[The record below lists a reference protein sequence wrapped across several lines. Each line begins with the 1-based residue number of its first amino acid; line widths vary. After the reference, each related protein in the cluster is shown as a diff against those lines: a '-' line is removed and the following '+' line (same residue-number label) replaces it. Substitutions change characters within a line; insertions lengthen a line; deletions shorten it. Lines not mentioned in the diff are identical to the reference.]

1 MTIRDT
7 LSISVKSLARNKKRS
22 ALTMLGIIIGIASV
36 ILMLSVGQAAE
47 RYILSQVASFGSDL
61 IFVRNGPGDGRQGSG
76 PPTQAVKQTITIDD
90 FDKLKQQSWI
100 RSVGADVYSDLLVEY
115 EGQNFHVRVA
125 GTAETEPIMFNTEI
139 QDGSFYTE
147 DDISSANAVTV
158 IGSGLASDLFGA
170 ENPIGKRVKIQKK
183 SYRVIGVMKPAG
195 TKFFTDLDR
204 QVYVPITTLMQQL
217 NIDRLQF
224 MTVKI
229 GNTPPADAKERIR
242 LLLRDTH
249 KLDNPIGDL
258 SKDDFFVATQEDIMQ
273 KAGIIGSILQ
283 ILLTSIAA
291 ISLVVGGVGIM
302 NIMYVTV
309 TERTREIGLRKAI
322 GANAR
327 DILAQFLS
335 EAVVLSMLAGIAGIV
350 AGLGMSWLGLL
361 ALSRY
366 QSGWS
371 FAAPLNAVAL
381 GFGVSV
387 AIGIVF
393 GYFPAL
399 RAAKL
404 HPIEAL
410 RYE

>member
-1 MTIRDT
+1 MTLKDT
-7 LSISVKSLARNKKRS
+7 LSISLKSLARNKKRS

-139 QDGSFYTE
+139 QDGFFYTS
-147 DDISSANAVTV
+147 DDIASANSVTV

-229 GNTPPADAKERIR
+229 GNTPPSDAKERIR

-249 KLDNPIGDL
+249 KLDNPTDDL

-273 KAGIIGSILQ
+273 KAGIIGNILQ

-335 EAVVLSMLAGIAGIV
+335 EAVVLSILAGIAGIV
-350 AGLGMSWLGLL
+350 TGLGMSWLGLL
-361 ALSRY
+361 ALARA

-387 AIGIVF
+387 AIGIIF
-393 GYFPAL
+393 GYFPAR